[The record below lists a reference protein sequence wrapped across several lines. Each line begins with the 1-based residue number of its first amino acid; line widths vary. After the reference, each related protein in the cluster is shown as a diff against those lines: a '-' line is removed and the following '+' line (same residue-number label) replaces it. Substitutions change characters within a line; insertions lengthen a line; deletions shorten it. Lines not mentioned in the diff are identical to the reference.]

1 MKNLKKLSRKDLKNF
16 VGGILDDGGGSCR
29 ITVSYPG
36 GGYGIY
42 DTPTSGSCSNQSSQ
56 ANQQCLA
63 VGAGQGG
70 VRCRYDC
77 ACDGY
82 GQ

>member
-1 MKNLKKLSRKDLKNF
+1 MKNLKKLSRNELKNLN
-16 VGGILDDGGGSCR
+16 GGRLAGGGSCR
-29 ITVSYPG
+29 IKVLYPG
-36 GGYGIY
+36 GGFGSY
-42 DTPTSGSCSNQSSQ
+42 DTPTSGSCANQSSQ

-63 VGAGQGG
+63 AGAGQGG
-70 VRCRYDC
+70 VRCSYDC